1 MNKIAVK
8 PAILEFPVVP
18 DVGKIIEIVGKTPDS
33 FLLDSADPAH
43 HSRRYSYAGFA
54 PQQIVSGYD
63 NPWLALEEI
72 YREIATPIDST
83 IPFCGGLVGFLT
95 YESGQNPPRPPLT
108 KGGVGRFE
116 FPFGELL
123 ISLDTAK
130 RQAEELGHPFFQE
143 IKILLIHGIL
153 HLLGYKDKKK
163 RDCVRM
169 WKETE
174 KLLGG
179 VSLI

>member
-1 MNKIAVK
+1 MWIN
-8 PAILEFPVVP
+8 ILNHHPSKRIPCQKVR
-18 DVGKIIEIVGKTPDS
+18 K
-33 FLLDSADPAH
+33 FLQKLL
-43 HSRRYSYAGFA
+43 R
-54 PQQIVSGYD
+54 VSG
-63 NPWLALEEI
+63 LS
-72 YREIATPIDST
+72 REGLNVVFLSDRQIRVYNKKYLRHDRPTDVIAFSSL
-83 IPFCGGLVGFLT
+83 GK
-95 YESGQNPPRPPLT
+95 NPPRPPLT